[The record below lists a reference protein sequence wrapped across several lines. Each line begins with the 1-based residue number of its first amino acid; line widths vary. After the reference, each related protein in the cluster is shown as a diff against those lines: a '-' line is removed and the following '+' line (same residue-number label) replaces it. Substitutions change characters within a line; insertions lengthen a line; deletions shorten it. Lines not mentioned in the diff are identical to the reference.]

1 VLISARWDS
10 KVTLAEKEQSLQQL
24 TSALL
29 AGKADE
35 ARQNTYAAL
44 GRGNTNGELLEVIIE
59 ATNIVVDLHE
69 VGQYD
74 HGKLTIVENSVSAC
88 LQVLDDW
95 LAKSQGKYGVKVTIG
110 PVGVKAGTLASL
122 VLSAAFRSAGF
133 ESTSLGKTQTPL
145 ELLRNSEELGSD
157 LVIPLLPDE
166 GVAQHLRDF
175 EDALERGGFK
185 SKFEVIPI
193 APGLPEKVETT
204 LTIARNSGEAI
215 SKATEWALRKQ
226 RPRSGE

>member
-10 KVTLAEKEQSLQQL
+10 KVTLTEKEQSLQQL

-29 AGKADE
+29 GGTVDE
-35 ARQNTYAAL
+35 ARRNAYAAL
-44 GRGNTNGELLEVIIE
+44 GRGNTNGELLDAIIE

-69 VGQYD
+69 VGQYE
-74 HGKLTIVENSVSAC
+74 HGKLAAVENSVSAC
-88 LQVLDDW
+88 LQVLEDW
-95 LAKSQGKYGVKVTIG
+95 LAKLEGRFGVKVTVG
-110 PVGVKAGTLASL
+110 PVGVKAGALASL

-133 ESTSLGKTQTPL
+133 LSTSLGKTQTPL
-145 ELLRNSEELGSD
+145 DLLRNSEELGAE
-157 LVIPLLPDE
+157 LVIPLIPED
-166 GVAQHLRDF
+166 GVDQHLRDF
-175 EDALERGGFK
+175 QGELERGGFN

-204 LTIARNSGEAI
+204 LTIARNSAEAI

-226 RPRSGE
+226 RSRSAE